1 LTLRTGNAIYQS
13 KIKTCNDFFRNNAGL
28 GRSPLQHCPA
38 YQPLECIVIDI
49 MGPLPITENGNEYI
63 MVIGDYF
70 TKWKESFALRDHTA
84 QTVADVL
91 ITEFICRFGTPR
103 RIHTDQGRE
112 FESNLFSELN
122 LTLGISKTRTTPY
135 RPQSDGMVERFIGR
149 RSMTAPNARLIC
161 LC

>member
-1 LTLRTGNAIYQS
+1 
-13 KIKTCNDFFRNNAGL
+13 
-28 GRSPLQHCPA
+28 
-38 YQPLECIVIDI
+38 

-112 FESNLFSELN
+112 FESTLFSEAWYIQDTYTVLHLIGLN
-122 LTLGISKTRTTPY
+122 PMGWW
-135 RPQSDGMVERFIGR
+135 SD
-149 RSMTAPNARLIC
+149 LIALYNKC
-161 LC
+161 YLSL